1 MKNYFILFAL
11 SVWMTGLSTN
21 AHGREIPDFFWMK
34 KVGAMSYP
42 VQQAVYNVTDYGAKG
57 DALSMNTMAIQKAID
72 AAEQAGG
79 GIVVFHP
86 GIYLTGSLFV
96 GNNVNL
102 HISKG
107 VTLIGSQ
114 DIGR

>member
-79 GIVVFHP
+79 GIVVVSSRHLSYRFF
-86 GIYLTGSLFV
+86 ICREQCKSSYFKRSYSYRLS
-96 GNNVNL
+96 
-102 HISKG
+102 
-107 VTLIGSQ
+107 
-114 DIGR
+114 RYR

>member
-1 MKNYFILFAL
+1 MKNYFIQFAL

-57 DALSMNTMAIQKAID
+57 DALSMNTTAIQKAID
-72 AAEQAGG
+72 AAEQASV
-79 GIVVFHP
+79 IPLPHNP
-86 GIYLTGSLFV
+86 SAYSSTYPKTPCHAHLSL
-96 GNNVNL
+96 
-102 HISKG
+102 HHQK
-107 VTLIGSQ
+107 
-114 DIGR
+114 

>member
-57 DALSMNTMAIQKAID
+57 DALSMNTMAIQKTID

-79 GIVVFHP
+79 
-86 GIYLTGSLFV
+86 LSLI
-96 GNNVNL
+96 
-102 HISKG
+102 HI
-107 VTLIGSQ
+107 
-114 DIGR
+114 

>member
-42 VQQAVYNVTDYGAKG
+42 VQQAVYNVTDYGEM
-57 DALSMNTMAIQKAID
+57 L
-72 AAEQAGG
+72 
-79 GIVVFHP
+79 
-86 GIYLTGSLFV
+86 
-96 GNNVNL
+96 
-102 HISKG
+102 
-107 VTLIGSQ
+107 
-114 DIGR
+114 

>member
-1 MKNYFILFAL
+1 MAVQLFTFILCSNYCLLINLSITYNLLVNLIYIMKNYFILFAL

-57 DALSMNTMAIQKAID
+57 DALSMNTTACS
-72 AAEQAGG
+72 AASIA
-79 GIVVFHP
+79 F
-86 GIYLTGSLFV
+86 
-96 GNNVNL
+96 
-102 HISKG
+102 
-107 VTLIGSQ
+107 
-114 DIGR
+114 